1 MMPAQQLRDL
11 QNQLFG
17 LKTCFS
23 LTKQD
28 LDTDPV
34 CPHCTFRPVEEPF
47 SGTTAGDRIARLD
60 AILDDLVQSW
70 TKTLL
75 TNLADPTVA
84 ANIDLASSQ
93 EGRAAV
99 QAFLASEQLPDPI
112 GPAFVKALQE
122 ILSGLERVVLTEPRL
137 LSALTDDGAP
147 CTVAEIKQRFEGFVA
162 ELTKGKDV
170 ARVRFVI
177 EKSG

>member
-1 MMPAQQLRDL
+1 MHLL
-11 QNQLFG
+11 Q
-17 LKTCFS
+17 
-23 LTKQD
+23 
-28 LDTDPV
+28 
-34 CPHCTFRPVEEPF
+34 
-47 SGTTAGDRIARLD
+47 AGVDISVIALW
-60 AILDDLVQSW
+60 LGHES
-70 TKTLL
+70 
-75 TNLADPTVA
+75 P
-84 ANIDLASSQ
+84 

-99 QAFLASEQLPDPI
+99 QAFLASGQLADPI

-137 LSALTDDGAP
+137 LSALTDGGAP

-177 EKSG
+177 EKDPSKT